1 MTNNTNEIEQAI
13 IGLIFQYDS
22 LNEKINGLSEDDFQ
36 ISEYRNIFI
45 EIEKV
50 YKKYGTVDRAIIL
63 DSLKQDQRII
73 LVACAEKAIAPSMFD
88 CYAELLKSSA
98 QQARLIRKFE
108 ELRFTDECTIDNL
121 QKLIDEEQ
129 QSGFIF
135 NAEQKAKSNIN
146 SFIDQLG
153 KEKDLLKTGF
163 SDIDFYTRGLE
174 RGTLFIIGARP
185 STGKTT
191 FALNIASKQ
200 VKKGRKVLIFSLEMT
215 AKMIYE
221 RILSDR
227 LNINYSDFSF
237 KSRINNY
244 IDEIKTEMQIFEQD
258 GNLLVLDDV
267 YTIESICNQIMEV
280 KPDIVVVDFIQIV
293 DSVKKYDDT
302 RTKIN
307 YISAELKRVAKKTGC
322 IVIALSQLTRSG
334 KDAPTMS
341 DLRESGALEQDGDY
355 IVILHRAYVSDKQK
369 ADESETQ
376 VLFDKNKFGW
386 TGLLHYRFNGIYQR
400 FTEQSDCE
408 EPIQLSTSA
417 KNDLPFW

>member
-1 MTNNTNEIEQAI
+1 MTNNTNEIEQTV

-88 CYAELLKSSA
+88 CYVELLKSSA

-146 SFIDQLG
+146 SFVNQLG
-153 KEKDLLKTGF
+153 IEKDLLKTGF
-163 SDIDFYTRGLE
+163 SDIDFYTKGLE